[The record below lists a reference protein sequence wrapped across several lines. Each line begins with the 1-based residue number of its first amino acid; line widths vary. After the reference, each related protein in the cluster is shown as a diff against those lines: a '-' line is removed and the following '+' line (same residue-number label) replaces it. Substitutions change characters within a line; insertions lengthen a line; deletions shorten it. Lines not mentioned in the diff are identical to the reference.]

1 MMNKSKRITQARAVC
16 SRPKPPGR
24 TALGFFL
31 FWKRETDIRPSPV
44 GFRRPAQEMPRPDC
58 E

>member
-1 MMNKSKRITQARAVC
+1 MMNKSKRITQPRTVC
-16 SRPKPPGR
+16 SPLRPPNR